1 MILVTQ
7 IPIPEQQWKTAHC
20 RSRGS
25 AQSL

>member
-1 MILVTQ
+1 VTQ